1 MNNNKIY
8 KGNLNV
14 GQKIVK
20 IVTDINYQC
29 IEIEYIGTIN
39 ITSTLPQS
47 YIVKNGNNKI
57 IITKLIKD
65 ENILSDLFSYKGRA
79 MITKCILLT
88 DDLKQHNIY
97 INKLALELY
106 NTLDGTYDFIDTNWN
121 HLTFDGNNNKKSYI
135 YRKSTLDEENKTFT
149 TIKEIRKK

>member
-121 HLTFDGNNNKKSYI
+121 HLTFDVNNNKKSYI
-135 YRKSTLDEENKTFT
+135 YRKSTLDEENNTFT

>member
-20 IVTDINYQC
+20 VVTDINYQC

-135 YRKSTLDEENKTFT
+135 YRKSTLDEENNTFT

>member
-135 YRKSTLDEENKTFT
+135 YRKSTLDEENNTFT